1 MTREESCVAFLQRGL
16 ASLGALL
23 LLPGLS
29 SACKGPTEA
38 SPAIEEAARAVEKI
52 EIRYQYS
59 GWQLVEDRY
68 LITPHGRG
76 FIIVPDTAGE
86 RGDGRQPDMR
96 IGKAVPTAQIQ
107 QLLEALEAP
116 AVPRE
121 QGLHAVAATV
131 SPRSLAKTFEREA
144 AHRKPE
150 CDAQVQQR
158 YKRQLANADATYRL
172 LDGYY
177 GNGIRWT
184 DDYPDIRIRIHLKS
198 QAVATIHS
206 NAQQDLML
214 PWKRNEAET
223 WDPGLSKAVIGILP
237 ATSHVHRR
245 LSGDSLVGAIARDA
259 AFELEELC
267 RGSAK

>member
-1 MTREESCVAFLQRGL
+1 MTRNESRTAFLQRGL

-23 LLPGLS
+23 LLAGLF
-29 SACKGPTEA
+29 SACKSPAEA
-38 SPAIEEAARAVEKI
+38 SPAFEEATSAVEKI

-59 GWQLVEDRY
+59 GWEFVDDRY
-68 LITPHGRG
+68 LITPHGAG
-76 FIIVPDTAGE
+76 FIILPNTAGE

-96 IGKAVPTAQIQ
+96 TGKAVPSAQIQ
-107 QLLEALEAP
+107 RLLEAWDAP

-131 SPRSLAKTFEREA
+131 SSRSLAKAFEKEA
-144 AHRKPE
+144 AIWKPE

-158 YKRQLANADATYRL
+158 YKRQLTNAGVTYRL

-184 DDYPDIRIRIHLKS
+184 DDYPDILIRIHRKD

-214 PWKRNEAET
+214 PWRRNEVET
-223 WDPGLSKAVIGILP
+223 WDPGLSKAVVGLLP

-259 AFELEELC
+259 AFELSRLC
-267 RGSAK
+267 RGSAN